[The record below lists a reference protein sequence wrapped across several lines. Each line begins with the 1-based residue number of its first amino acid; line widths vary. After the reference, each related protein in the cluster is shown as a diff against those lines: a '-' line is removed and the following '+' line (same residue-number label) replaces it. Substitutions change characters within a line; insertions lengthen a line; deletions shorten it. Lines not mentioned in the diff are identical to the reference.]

1 MHHLVRPVVTAALTA
16 LVGATLLPGGVV
28 RADAASPATVVVDDP
43 TGPTDPPPPLAL
55 PADPGD
61 ITPEQAEQALERA
74 EVLVAG
80 GGPAVSATGAAESPT
95 LALRDLMI
103 AKPQLRGADRE
114 AADRLLARP
123 SQGAADPGGDGYPA
137 GSTVQSGCTG
147 GICVHYVDKAQNST
161 IGATPAWALRTAQ
174 VARNAYAYLVDSR
187 GYRPAPS
194 DGTRGGNA
202 KLDIY
207 LTDLGSQG
215 VYGYCAPEAFV
226 SGSDYRATSYCVL
239 DNDYAE
245 FGPAA
250 PVDSLRVTAIHE
262 IFHAVQFGY
271 DAFEDS
277 WFYEATATWMEEVW
291 APDVND
297 NRQYLGDGQLARPL
311 VPLDLF
317 EDETGNAYGNWLFF
331 EYLEERF
338 GANVVRTVWEQASA
352 NGNPARHSLY
362 ALRTVLNGLR
372 DATGARTEFGRE
384 LAGFAAANQV
394 PAAFYDDGAA
404 YTPAPVNAGFA
415 VSKSATPLARSFT
428 VRQQTTYTMRFQPSF
443 SAAGQRYRL
452 RLRFST
458 PAAATVPG
466 AFVVVQYTNGV
477 VKRGAISLKSGT
489 TTQYLA
495 FQPGQVR
502 SVHVSFANASPRFDC
517 NQDTARACGGEPLDN
532 VVRYTLDAVAQRY

>member
-1 MHHLVRPVVTAALTA
+1 MRYLARPVGVAAVAVML
-16 LVGATLLPGGVV
+16 GATLLPGGAARAEAPSSAAVV
-28 RADAASPATVVVDDP
+28 ALDE
-43 TGPTDPPPPLAL
+43 PTDPPAPLSL
-55 PADPGD
+55 PADPDD
-61 ITPEQAEQALERA
+61 ITPEQAQQALERA
-74 EVLVAG
+74 EVLLAG
-80 GGPAVSATGAAESPT
+80 DGPAVAADGTTASPT

-103 AKPQLRGADRE
+103 AKPKLRGADR
-114 AADRLLARP
+114 ASADRLLARP
-123 SQGAADPGGDGYPA
+123 ADGPNEPGGDGYPA
-137 GSTVQSGCTG
+137 GSTVKSDCTG
-147 GICVHYVDKAQNST
+147 GICVHYVDRAQNEE
-161 IGATPAWALRTAQ
+161 IGATPAWASQTAQ
-174 VARNAYAYLVDSR
+174 VAKNAYAYLVNSR
-187 GYRPAPS
+187 GYRAAPS

-250 PVDSLRVTAIHE
+250 PIDNLRVTAVHE
-262 IFHAVQFGY
+262 IFHAIQFGY
-271 DAFEDS
+271 DAFEDA
-277 WFYEATATWMEEVW
+277 WLYEATATWMEEVW
-291 APDVND
+291 ASDVND

-317 EDETGNAYGNWLFF
+317 DDATGNSYGNWIFF

-338 GANVVRTVWEQASA
+338 GANIARSVWERASA
-352 NGNPARHSLY
+352 TSSPGQHSLY

-372 DATGARTEFGRE
+372 DASGARTEFGRE
-384 LAGFAAANQV
+384 LAGFAAANQI
-394 PAAFYDDGAA
+394 PAAFYDEGSS
-404 YTPAPVNAGFA
+404 YTAAPVNAGYA
-415 VSKSATPLARSFT
+415 VTKSTTPVSRRFT
-428 VRQQTTYTMRFQPSF
+428 VPQQTTYTVRFQPSF
-443 SAAGQRYRL
+443 SAPSQRYRL

-458 PAAATVPG
+458 PAAATSPG
-466 AFVVVQYTNGV
+466 AFVVVQYTNGT

-502 SVHVSFANASPRFDC
+502 NVYVSFANASSRVDC
-517 NQDTARACGGEPLDN
+517 NQDTARACGGEPLDDD
-532 VVRYTLDAVAQRY
+532 VRYSLDAVAQAY